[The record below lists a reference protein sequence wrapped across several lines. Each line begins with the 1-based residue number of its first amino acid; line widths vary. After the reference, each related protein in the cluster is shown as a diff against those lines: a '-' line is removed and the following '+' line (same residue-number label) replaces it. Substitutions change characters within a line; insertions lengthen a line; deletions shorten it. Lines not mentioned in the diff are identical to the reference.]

1 MFFLIGVDK
10 MSRVNKL
17 KVFIVASLI
26 MGMVFGVYFL
36 VNSLVF
42 NESDNIVI
50 KKIKSSERA
59 GEPIYIE
66 DELLTLVN
74 YDNLVP
80 QDWQVDLVKLNN
92 GHSVDRRMYEALQLM
107 LNDARSEGL
116 KPLIC
121 SSYRSNEKQTQLY
134 QSKVKEYLRQG
145 YSQSEAEDKAAFWVA
160 RPGTSEHQLGLA
172 VDIVST
178 SNQRLDKSQENT
190 AEQKWLMENCYKYGF
205 ILRYPTSKSS
215 ITGVGYEPWHYRYVG
230 KTHSKK
236 IYELGIC
243 LEEYVK

>member
-1 MFFLIGVDK
+1 

-17 KVFIVASLI
+17 KVFIVVSLI
-26 MGMVFGVYFL
+26 MGIIFGMYFL

-42 NESDNIVI
+42 DESNDIVI

-59 GEPIYIE
+59 SEPIYIE

-80 QDWQVDLVKLNN
+80 EDWQVDLVELNN

-134 QSKVKEYLRQG
+134 KSKVKEYLRQG
-145 YSQSEAEDKAAFWVA
+145 YSRSEAEDKAAFWVA

-190 AEQKWLMENCYKYGF
+190 DEQKWLMKNCYKYGF

-230 KTHSKK
+230 KTHAKK

>member
-1 MFFLIGVDK
+1 

-17 KVFIVASLI
+17 KVFIVVSLI
-26 MGMVFGVYFL
+26 MGIIFGMYFL

-42 NESDNIVI
+42 DESNDIVI

-59 GEPIYIE
+59 SEPIYIE

-80 QDWQVDLVKLNN
+80 EDWQVDLVELNN

-134 QSKVKEYLRQG
+134 KSKVKEYLRQG
-145 YSQSEAEDKAAFWVA
+145 YSRSEAEDKAAFWVA

-190 AEQKWLMENCYKYGF
+190 DEQKWLMKNCYKYGF

-215 ITGVGYEPWHYRYVG
+215 VTGVGYEPWHYRYVG
-230 KTHSKK
+230 KTHAKK